1 MRAFHCCSS
10 RSRPLIKRLDLGGHR
25 KRLVPAANVL
35 PYMQLRDG
43 MPKLNATYSFTFHIH
58 TSSFSYLLSEGEVV
72 ATVPVSELLP
82 HLSLTDARQI
92 ASYHKLRSPRTL
104 TMTAIQDLFVEHTC
118 VGCHCC
124 VSVFRFQQ
132 SQDDKRNTTKRSVR
146 TLLNNAHPVN
156 ILPPDAF
163 QAKASNSSNTVY
175 PPAPLDRTTSHK
187 ALTNTCKRMRP
198 EFFEEAG
205 CAVCGQLTP
214 ARQLTRLKSVKRLLR
229 VLDATGVTRQERR
242 SATDKIR
249 ELTSPVI
256 DYQCNRL
263 CDSCRKTLTKGK
275 VPETALARGLWLGN
289 VPDELSSLRYFEKVL
304 VSRVRHTNC
313 FVRIAT
319 GRKKMKAHV
328 MAFETPI
335 PKVYDILPP
344 PREDVEEV
352 LAIMWSGPARPNK
365 PEYKMTSPFLVRR
378 NVVKRAL
385 EWLVL
390 NHPDYADVILSE
402 ENLSQYQE
410 ESPPCTVEYKHA
422 ESNKTPEGTSVF
434 DRDEEDGLEGDC
446 AFTVHGLTGERLQK
460 MTTNQLRAEAWKH
473 FDAGGR
479 ALSIGHSDNSESIW
493 NNHQLYPKMFPWLFP
508 YGAGGIGLTALSD
521 KRHKSWLLMY
531 HDKRF
536 QKDPNFPFVAFSHAQ
551 IKATTTSGFLMAER
565 KTFDD
570 MTNRLLTL
578 DRKVMNE
585 IACQMAAGKKIT
597 PLTDQQKAC
606 FKFLS
611 DIDYVAGRVEG
622 STTTKKNM
630 RHEIWSLISH
640 LGAPSWYITLSP
652 ADERHPIAIYFAGS
666 EEKFRPS
673 IGNRTSEIK
682 SVLSNPVA
690 AARFFHFMVEA
701 FLECVLGCGSDERGL
716 YGDVGGYYGT
726 VEQQG
731 RLTLHLHLML
741 WLKGALSPQEVRDH
755 MLDAQTD
762 FQQRIITYLESVY
775 SGDFMTG
782 NRAQVVAACETARLD
797 STYVEPSLTLPTCPP
812 RLCLIHSEADP
823 GCSTCDGFVAWRS
836 RFKLEVDDL
845 LLHSYTHDCNKN
857 KNKDG
862 SIRKD
867 AMYKGC
873 TDNKWNKCKSR
884 FPRPLYEQT
893 MIDKD
898 TGTLYMKK
906 QDPWINTF
914 THELTYISRCNTDVT
929 CLNSGTAIKAV
940 VVYVSDYITKAALK
954 THVIFDAIVSILDG
968 NKELVNGTQTGQE
981 KARKLLTK
989 IVNLL
994 STKMEMGSPMIC
1006 MYLLGNPDHYTAHQF
1021 LPLYWQPF
1029 VSEVRQYFDE
1039 SSTGGPSFDKVA
1051 LIRKGGR
1058 VVGLS
1063 PVFDYIYRPGEL
1075 EHISLYDWVR
1085 LTEKKTLKQLAKRS
1099 KSNKNQPMC
1108 EPEMSDDED
1117 IDIEAVGRNVRLKS
1131 NCFKFHASHPLH
1143 ATHGIRL
1150 RKHSDKLVVNFL
1162 GSSLPRRDK
1171 GDYQYYCTTMLTLF
1185 KPWRS
1190 GKDLLCECSDWS
1202 VAFNEHSFTDRQ
1214 KELMENFNVIYEC
1227 LDARDDYRAQMRA
1240 GGDMS
1245 NSWDHFA
1252 DDTEDPLAEVHEQQT
1267 VFPTEDLLADID
1279 LQDGSSEMGRL
1290 QRRRILNMESMKRV
1304 LHTSFWNLPTQVKL
1318 PDMSKFV
1325 APEGNVSSVEWKK
1338 RVLKER
1344 QLVLDGKGQ
1353 SCDKEKKDGDGGEPP
1368 KKKFTYDKVEV
1379 VDKSFLEK
1387 RFSTGNNKHLI
1398 NGCVGEFSLNRE
1410 QEKAFRIIVNHTVCS
1425 SPQQLQMYIAGMG
1438 GTGKSQVLKAVA
1450 KFFSAR
1456 GESGRI
1462 IILALTGNAATL
1474 LGGSTYHSVLGINER
1489 KSDGSL
1495 PQVRQRLLGV
1505 DYIFIDEVSMLSAQ
1519 DLYRISV
1526 RLCKA
1531 RDNLDTP
1538 FGGLNL
1544 IVAGDFAQ
1552 LPPPMGGEYTALYSR
1567 NGDGLWNK
1575 EQEQSI
1581 GRSLWHGFT
1590 TVVILRQN
1598 MRQKEQ
1604 TPADARFRTALENM
1618 HYKSCTMDDIAFL
1631 NTRLSSNISGMRSV
1645 CDSLFR
1651 DLPIITALNNHK
1663 DQINQTGT
1671 ERFAIE
1677 SSQKL
1682 LDFYSEDTILPVK
1695 EIQETE
1701 GGKTRKETN
1710 LLRIKGM
1717 TDSLQRIL
1725 WGQTPST
1732 SDSMVAPKLSLCY
1745 GMPIMIRTN
1754 LATEICITKGQE
1766 GTVYGWTSSVGSRK
1780 QRMLDTLFVKL
1791 TNPPNKVRIPGLP
1804 LNVVPI
1810 TRSLVSTYCSLPDD
1824 RKVYISRSQV
1834 EVLPCFSMT
1843 DYASQG
1849 KTRPF
1854 NPVDIQNCRDF
1865 HGMYTALSR
1874 SATADGTI
1882 ILQGFDPNKIRGGL
1896 SQTIGSRSL
1905 HKEYIALEFLDE
1917 ITNRRYTGKLHKSVK
1932 GDH

>member
-1 MRAFHCCSS
+1 
-10 RSRPLIKRLDLGGHR
+10 
-25 KRLVPAANVL
+25 
-35 PYMQLRDG
+35 
-43 MPKLNATYSFTFHIH
+43 
-58 TSSFSYLLSEGEVV
+58 
-72 ATVPVSELLP
+72 
-82 HLSLTDARQI
+82 
-92 ASYHKLRSPRTL
+92 
-104 TMTAIQDLFVEHTC
+104 
-118 VGCHCC
+118 
-124 VSVFRFQQ
+124 
-132 SQDDKRNTTKRSVR
+132 
-146 TLLNNAHPVN
+146 
-156 ILPPDAF
+156 
-163 QAKASNSSNTVY
+163 
-175 PPAPLDRTTSHK
+175 
-187 ALTNTCKRMRP
+187 
-198 EFFEEAG
+198 
-205 CAVCGQLTP
+205 
-214 ARQLTRLKSVKRLLR
+214 
-229 VLDATGVTRQERR
+229 
-242 SATDKIR
+242 
-249 ELTSPVI
+249 
-256 DYQCNRL
+256 
-263 CDSCRKTLTKGK
+263 
-275 VPETALARGLWLGN
+275 
-289 VPDELSSLRYFEKVL
+289 
-304 VSRVRHTNC
+304 
-313 FVRIAT
+313 
-319 GRKKMKAHV
+319 
-328 MAFETPI
+328 
-335 PKVYDILPP
+335 
-344 PREDVEEV
+344 
-352 LAIMWSGPARPNK
+352 
-365 PEYKMTSPFLVRR
+365 
-378 NVVKRAL
+378 
-385 EWLVL
+385 
-390 NHPDYADVILSE
+390 
-402 ENLSQYQE
+402 
-410 ESPPCTVEYKHA
+410 
-422 ESNKTPEGTSVF
+422 
-434 DRDEEDGLEGDC
+434 
-446 AFTVHGLTGERLQK
+446 
-460 MTTNQLRAEAWKH
+460 
-473 FDAGGR
+473 
-479 ALSIGHSDNSESIW
+479 
-493 NNHQLYPKMFPWLFP
+493 
-508 YGAGGIGLTALSD
+508 
-521 KRHKSWLLMY
+521 
-531 HDKRF
+531 
-536 QKDPNFPFVAFSHAQ
+536 
-551 IKATTTSGFLMAER
+551 
-565 KTFDD
+565 
-570 MTNRLLTL
+570 
-578 DRKVMNE
+578 
-585 IACQMAAGKKIT
+585 
-597 PLTDQQKAC
+597 
-606 FKFLS
+606 
-611 DIDYVAGRVEG
+611 
-622 STTTKKNM
+622 
-630 RHEIWSLISH
+630 
-640 LGAPSWYITLSP
+640 
-652 ADERHPIAIYFAGS
+652 
-666 EEKFRPS
+666 
-673 IGNRTSEIK
+673 
-682 SVLSNPVA
+682 
-690 AARFFHFMVEA
+690 
-701 FLECVLGCGSDERGL
+701 
-716 YGDVGGYYGT
+716 
-726 VEQQG
+726 
-731 RLTLHLHLML
+731 
-741 WLKGALSPQEVRDH
+741 
-755 MLDAQTD
+755 
-762 FQQRIITYLESVY
+762 
-775 SGDFMTG
+775 
-782 NRAQVVAACETARLD
+782 
-797 STYVEPSLTLPTCPP
+797 
-812 RLCLIHSEADP
+812 
-823 GCSTCDGFVAWRS
+823 
-836 RFKLEVDDL
+836 
-845 LLHSYTHDCNKN
+845 
-857 KNKDG
+857 
-862 SIRKD
+862 
-867 AMYKGC
+867 
-873 TDNKWNKCKSR
+873 
-884 FPRPLYEQT
+884 

-940 VVYVSDYITKAALK
+940 VVYVSDYITKATLK

-1075 EHISLYDWVR
+1075 KHISLYDWVR

-1410 QEKAFRIIVNHTVCS
+1410 QEKAFRIIVNHAVCS

-1462 IILALTGNAATL
+1462 IILAPTGNAAAL

-1567 NGDGLWNK
+1567 NGDGLSNK

-1618 HYKSCTMDDIAFL
+1618 RYKSCTMDDIAFL

-1677 SSQKL
+1677 SGQKL

-1896 SQTIGSRSL
+1896 GQTIGSRSL

-1932 GDH
+1932 GDHRSYQIRSFRATVGEDYKPPHLYRSLKWGRSSPFTCDYEISGWKILEKEKDKKKKDKPTDSKAKLSNLIVAQGTGTTVYNPATPETVAVSRKRKRSDVGQADGERHRKVSRKASRKVSGIAGTDDVRSTDRGPRWASNSCAYDSILTVLMRVWLSNPARWSGRFRDIENPELSNLVSDLELYALGSQTLEVVRENLRTRFDYMKDIEPSFALGRYVSVGDVLKVLMKHDHDLTQAAYTCTSLHPSQHGYVSDDVALLESVRPHPSIVSWMSDLTEIQAGRCDFPDCMERRMFTTRFVSVPKILCFYLGTYDNSPNMYVDATFNLSVNNVAYKYELAGVIYFGDQHFTARVVDPDLGCYYYDGMEHGGALRWNGNLKECTIHLNRCRGRKANSVFYVLA